1 MSPINHM
8 WWRCLIFCKAI
19 KGWTYLSSSDKY
31 SLFTGGEK
39 TVKLTHSQTAT
50 YNNRF
55 FRDKR

>member
-8 WWRCLIFCKAI
+8 WRCLIFCKAI
-19 KGWTYLSSSDKY
+19 KGWTNLPSSDKY

-39 TVKLTHSQTAT
+39 TVKLTHSQTAP